1 MLEAGKG
8 TYRHDGV
15 PRAALVGLDGHTA
28 LRCVESGSARN
39 AAVYRGRVGTA
50 WGHGQRD
57 LADCGG
63 YGNDRPFLGG
73 EKGELARAEIPVGR
87 FAKPREIAYAAMFLA
102 SDAAAMI
109 NGANLV
115 VDGGNTIR

>member
-1 MLEAGKG
+1 MMASQ
-8 TYRHDGV
+8 
-15 PRAALVGLDGHTA
+15 ASLVGLDGA
-28 LRCVESGSARN
+28 CSLRGLESSLLECCGPWR
-39 AAVYRGRVGTA
+39 RVGTA
-50 WGHGQRD
+50 GGRGQRH
-57 LADCGG
+57 LADCGEN
-63 YGNDRPFLGG
+63 GNDRPFLGG

>member
-1 MLEAGKG
+1 MAVEWGP
-8 TYRHDGV
+8 RGV
-15 PRAALVGLDGHTA
+15 TVNAISPTVVDTEMTA
-28 LRCVESGSARN
+28 LFWN
-39 AAVYRGRVGTA
+39 
-50 WGHGQRD
+50 
-57 LADCGG
+57 
-63 YGNDRPFLGG
+63 G
-73 EKGELARAEIPVGR
+73 EKGELARAEIPVSR

>member
-1 MLEAGKG
+1 
-8 TYRHDGV
+8 
-15 PRAALVGLDGHTA
+15 
-28 LRCVESGSARN
+28 
-39 AAVYRGRVGTA
+39 
-50 WGHGQRD
+50 
-57 LADCGG
+57 
-63 YGNDRPFLGG
+63 LGG
-73 EKGELARAEIPVGR
+73 EKGKLARAEIPVGR